1 VSAPRH
7 PAPASSEPSEQHA
20 GLRVLGGSPT
30 PEELAAV
37 VAVLQAAAA
46 DAEAHGHARVDETPR
61 SAWDASARGLRTP
74 LVRGAG
80 NWVRS
85 LR

>member
-1 VSAPRH
+1 MPD
-7 PAPASSEPSEQHA
+7 PHA

-46 DAEAHGHARVDETPR
+46 DAEARGHARLDEEPR
-61 SAWDASARGLRTP
+61 SAWDASARGLRSP
-74 LVRGAG
+74 LVRGSGA
-80 NWVRS
+80 WVRS